1 MTNMKV
7 FNYIFMN
14 KMAGELS
21 RMNIIAENDFQYCRI
36 ALSLTLPSLGPF
48 RLPQRWRRSK
58 RETSIS
64 GDLLSDRAARLP
76 GREVAFPAL
85 RATYRRR
92 EGLGRV
98 GRTNTRQITSFL
110 PLLYDVDHERAGE
123 RAFLPPSLL
132 SSALFLRPSSER
144 GCG

>member
-21 RMNIIAENDFQYCRI
+21 RMNIIPENDFQYCRI

-85 RATYRRR
+85 RATRTERGR
-92 EGLGRV
+92 EGLSRVELIQGRSLPFC
-98 GRTNTRQITSFL
+98 RCFTTLITSRRASL
-110 PLLYDVDHERAGE
+110 PSS
-123 RAFLPPSLL
+123 F
-132 SSALFLRPSSER
+132 SALRSLFAAIK
-144 GCG
+144 